1 MAKSCLLK
9 PIATSTILSFY
20 LQHQNL
26 IHIYGHLLSS
36 IGQGASLVLRDFTAA

>member
-9 PIATSTILSFY
+9 PIETSTILSFY

-26 IHIYGHLLSS
+26 TPIYGHLLTS
-36 IGQGASLVLRDFTAA
+36 IGQGGSLVLRDFTVA